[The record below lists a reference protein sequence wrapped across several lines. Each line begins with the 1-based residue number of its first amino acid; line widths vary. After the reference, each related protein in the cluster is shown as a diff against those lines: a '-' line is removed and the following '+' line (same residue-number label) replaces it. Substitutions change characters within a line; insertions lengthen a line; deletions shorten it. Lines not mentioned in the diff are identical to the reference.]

1 MKVWGESA
9 MQIETPDVE
18 ILIDTPLKVGEG
30 PCWDEA
36 SGTLLF
42 VDIPAPCLYR
52 YDPAGGKLQRYDMP
66 SAIGSFGLCA
76 DGRAV
81 VALRSGVHLFDFATQ
96 KLEFL
101 VHPESDRP
109 DNRLNDGKVGPDGA
123 FWVGSMDD
131 RPEKQP
137 VAALYRVDAKG
148 GSARMRDGLTVSN
161 GLAWSPDGKRMFHS
175 DSRQRFVQTYD
186 FDARTGAM
194 SGQKTICVLE
204 EADGRPD
211 GGACDVEGFYWSAGV
226 SAGRLNRIAP
236 DGRIDRILQLPVEA
250 PTMPCFG
257 GPDGKTLYVTS
268 LTSNRSGPTQNG
280 TLLRLRV
287 DVAGAKIARFGV
299 PL

>member
-1 MKVWGESA
+1 MKVWGETA
-9 MQIETPDVE
+9 MQIETPEVK

-30 PCWDEA
+30 PCWDDA
-36 SGTLLF
+36 TGTLLF
-42 VDIPAPCLYR
+42 VDIQAPCLYR
-52 YDPAGGKLQRYDMP
+52 YDPTTAKLARFEMP
-66 SAIGSFGLCA
+66 SSIGSFGLCP

-81 VALRSGVHLFDFATQ
+81 VALRSGVHLFDFSTG

-101 VHPESDRP
+101 VHPEPERTT
-109 DNRLNDGKVGPDGA
+109 NRLNDGKVGPDGA

-131 RPEKQP
+131 RPEKEP
-137 VAALYRVDAKG
+137 VAALYRVDATG
-148 GSARMRDGLTVSN
+148 GSVRVRDGLTVSN
-161 GLAWSPDGKRMFHS
+161 GLAWSPDGTRMFHT

-186 FDARTGAM
+186 FDAAVGTI
-194 SGQKTICVLE
+194 SGQQTIRLLE
-204 EADGRPD
+204 EDEGRPD
-211 GGACDVEGFYWSAGV
+211 GGACDAEGFYWSAGV

-236 DGRIDRILQLPVEA
+236 DGRIDRVVALPVEA

-268 LTSNRSGPTQNG
+268 LASNRSGTPQSG
-280 TLLRLRV
+280 TLLSFRI